1 MVPPVGRQGLRGCV
15 QRKEVRLPVV
25 SHRRSSHPGHS
36 RGTRVTVLS
45 AAAVTAA
52 AALGTAP
59 ASADPR
65 DTTEATRSTVDRL
78 YEEAEKATERYN
90 EADEHADVLR
100 ARVDRLRDS
109 TARGQER
116 VNRMRGALGSIAGAQ
131 YRSGG
136 LDPALALLLSSDP
149 DSYLGRAEALD
160 RMSDRQALALRDIGQ
175 VQRKLGQQ
183 REEATKDL
191 AELERSRAAVARH
204 KRTVEAKLAEARR
217 LLNSLPDAARDAD
230 RASRSGRDGAA
241 MSFGDQAP
249 ASARAAAAAR
259 AARGAVGLPYVWGAN
274 GPSGFDCSGLTQWAY
289 AQAGVSLPRTSQ
301 AQRYAGQQVPL
312 SEARPGD
319 LVAYRDDASHIGMY
333 MGNGQVVHAPYPGA
347 SVRYDPVGMMP
358 VSSVTRV

>member
-1 MVPPVGRQGLRGCV
+1 M
-15 QRKEVRLPVV
+15 V

-36 RGTRVTVLS
+36 RTTRVTVLS

-59 ASADPR
+59 AGADPR
-65 DTTEATRSTVDRL
+65 DMTEATRSAVDRL
-78 YEEAEKATERYN
+78 YEEAEKATERFN
-90 EADEHADVLR
+90 EADERAGVLR
-100 ARVDRLRDS
+100 ARVDRVQDS
-109 TARGQER
+109 VARGQER

-136 LDPALALLLSSDP
+136 LDPSLALLLSSDP

-160 RMSDRQALALRDIGQ
+160 RLSDRQAVALRELGQ
-175 VQRKLGQQ
+175 AQRKLGRQ
-183 REEATKDL
+183 RADATRDL
-191 AELERSRAAVARH
+191 AALERSRAAVARH
-204 KRTVEAKLAEARR
+204 KRTVEGKLAAARR
-217 LLNSLPDAARDAD
+217 LLNSLPDEERDTD
-230 RASRSGRDGAA
+230 RASRSGRDGGPLSAD
-241 MSFGDQAP
+241 GEAP

-259 AARGAVGLPYVWGAN
+259 AARGVVGMPYVWGAN

-312 SEARPGD
+312 SQARPGD

>member
-1 MVPPVGRQGLRGCV
+1 M
-15 QRKEVRLPVV
+15 V

-45 AAAVTAA
+45 AAVVTAA

-59 ASADPR
+59 AGADPR
-65 DTTEATRSTVDRL
+65 DKTEAARSTVDRL
-78 YEEAEKATERYN
+78 YEEAERATERFN
-90 EADEHADVLR
+90 EAGERVDVLR
-100 ARVDRLRDS
+100 ARVDRVQDS
-109 TARGQER
+109 AARGQER
-116 VNRMRGALGSIAGAQ
+116 VNRMRGALGTIAGAQ

-160 RMSDRQALALRDIGQ
+160 RLSDRQAVALRELGQ
-175 VQRKLGQQ
+175 AQRKLARQ
-183 REEATKDL
+183 RDEATKDL
-191 AELERSRAAVARH
+191 AELERSRAAVTRH

-217 LLNSLPDAARDAD
+217 LLNALPDADRDAD
-230 RASRSGRDGAA
+230 RASRSGRDGAPPSA
-241 MSFGDQAP
+241 GGQAP
-249 ASARAAAAAR
+249 ASARAGAAAR
-259 AARGAVGLPYVWGAN
+259 AAQGVVGLPYVWGAN